1 MALAINILRNTF
13 FSSLASFQNVTSKKG
28 TIAILTNVLLVTKK
42 DSIEIT
48 GTDLEIGIKNSI
60 PAEILSEGSITLP
73 SKKLFELIKES
84 SSDQIHI
91 EEIENNWVKIE
102 AGSSNYKLAGMP
114 SEDFPSF
121 PEYDTDCLVSLS
133 GKLFEEIIDK
143 IIFSIANEGES
154 QFNLGGALFECETI
168 ENNKAHIRMLSSDGH
183 RLSFMEKEFDC
194 DVSKLEKDNKILI
207 PRKGVQEIRK
217 FCEFNDTVF
226 FGIDEKQIILK
237 TETAILI
244 IRLLSGDFPDYKNII
259 SLFDKDTFFKVE
271 RLSLLNSM
279 KRMNIFTEDRFNVVQ
294 FDIDEKLT
302 LTSQNIDIGNAKDEV
317 EINYKGKPLQL
328 FFNGKYFVDTLQV
341 MNADNISIYISSE
354 NSPCFIKSEEDKG
367 FLSIIMPMKI

>member
-1 MALAINILRNTF
+1 MALAINILRNTL

-42 DSIEIT
+42 DAIEIT
-48 GTDLEIGIKNSI
+48 GTDLEIGIKNNI
-60 PAEILSEGSITLP
+60 PAEIVSEGSITLP
-73 SKKLFELIKES
+73 AKKLFELIKES
-84 SSDQIHI
+84 NSDQIYI

-121 PEYDTDCLVSLS
+121 PEYDNDCLVSLP
-133 GKLFEEIIDK
+133 GNIFEEIIDK
-143 IIFSIANEGES
+143 IIFSIANEGEG
-154 QFNLGGALFECETI
+154 QFNLGGALFESENF
-168 ENNKAHIRMLSSDGH
+168 ENNKSLIRMLSSDGH
-183 RLSFMEKEFDC
+183 RLSFMEKEVVI
-194 DVSKLEKDNKILI
+194 DVSKLENDNKILI

-217 FCEFNDTVF
+217 FCELNDTVF

-244 IRLLSGDFPDYKNII
+244 IRLMSGDFPDYKKIV
-259 SLFDKDTFFKVE
+259 SLFDKDNFFKAD
-271 RLSLLNSM
+271 RMSLLTAM

-294 FDIDEKLT
+294 FDINKKLT

-317 EINYKGKPLQL
+317 EIDYTGNPIQL
-328 FFNGKYFVDTLQV
+328 FFNGKYFIDTLQV
-341 MNADNISIYISSE
+341 MKADNINFYISSD